1 MSDVEQASPAPAAGG
16 AEDSTQPEA
25 TPAVSADTTA
35 SVAQESSQPSEP
47 DTGEASGTRPAQR
60 VDELPE
66 WAQTEIRKARDE
78 AKRHRQSAKETSEQA
93 GKVPDLETQV
103 SELTDKLAARDHE
116 LGRIRAVLNTG
127 KVTDPNHVLD
137 VAERINGST
146 QDELDADADKLVDLF
161 GIGNQQP
168 SQQRRAD
175 PTQGNG
181 HQALNGDPMEAKM
194 RRVLGM

>member
-1 MSDVEQASPAPAAGG
+1 MADVEQASPAPAAGD
-16 AEDSTQPEA
+16 ADQSTQPEA

-35 SVAQESSQPSEP
+35 SAASSQPSEP

-93 GKVPDLETQV
+93 GKVPDLESQV

-127 KVTDPNHVLD
+127 KVSEPSQVLD

-161 GIGNQQP
+161 GIGNQQQP
-168 SQQRRAD
+168 AQQRRAD